1 MESNN
6 EKKPVCVIVG
16 VGPGNGA
23 ANAHKFSQEGYAL
36 ALISRSSGYI
46 TELAGQL
53 EEAMAYSCDVSDTEN
68 IKEVFSKIK
77 EDLGAVDVL
86 IYSASSRFKAQGS
99 NGNIEFATEEDMKR
113 AWRIDTLGCM
123 VCCKQV
129 IPAMVEKGS
138 GNIIILGATGSL
150 RGGANFTAFASA
162 KNAQRALAES
172 MARHLGPKGVHVT
185 LLIIDGSIDA
195 ERSGEDKWIKAEA
208 LANTLHF
215 ITKQDKS
222 GWTFQMDIRPFIEKW

>member
-1 MESNN
+1 MDNNN

-23 ANAHKFSQEGYAL
+23 ANAHKFSNEGYAL
-36 ALISRSSGYI
+36 ALISRSRDYI
-46 TELAGQL
+46 SELAGQL
-53 EEAMAYSCDVSDTEN
+53 PDARAYSCDVSNIEN
-68 IKEVFSKIK
+68 IKNVFVQIK
-77 EDLGAVDVL
+77 DDLGPVNVL
-86 IYSASSRFKAQGS
+86 VYSASSRFKAQGS
-99 NGNIEFATEEDMKR
+99 RGNIEVTTEEDMER

-129 IPAMVEKGS
+129 IPDMIDYGK

-162 KNAQRALAES
+162 KNGQRALAES

-195 ERSGEDKWIKAEA
+195 ERTGEDKWIKAEE

-215 ITKQDKS
+215 ITQQDKS
-222 GWTFQMDIRPFIEKW
+222 VWTFQMDIRPFIEKW